1 MRKLDQ
7 LNTHDFLSYLDGM
20 PTVLAA
26 SLAMAAVKLTLLTIP
41 GWFCSLAPVTLW
53 QVSHPAQSGLAF

>member
-1 MRKLDQ
+1 MLKALE
-7 LNTHDFLSYLDGM
+7 
-20 PTVLAA
+20 A

-53 QVSHPAQSGLAF
+53 QVSHLAQSGLAF